1 MPQQRGNGKQEGGH
15 EIEHRKRAIRGV
27 NGALEDLRGNY
38 HEQSLPRR
46 TRGFGCCK
54 QERMEQQDAR
64 QSLGRGW
71 AASRHLPITAV
82 SQQLDVKMT

>member
-1 MPQQRGNGKQEGGH
+1 MPQQRGNGKQGD
-15 EIEHRKRAIRGV
+15 EIEHRKCTIRGV
-27 NGALEDLRGNY
+27 NCALEDLRGNY
-38 HEQSLPRR
+38 HEQSLPGR

-71 AASRHLPITAV
+71 AASQHLPITAV